1 MTTILIVDD
10 SAVDR
15 RKVEGLLCR
24 PADPN
29 GGGLGGELTI
39 RFAVHGREALERMA
53 EQVPDLV
60 LTDLQMPEMDG
71 LELVEEVRAKYP
83 AVPVILMTGQGS
95 EEIAVRALQ
104 RGAASYVPKRNLARD
119 LTETV
124 DGILGLTDAARARQ
138 RVLDCLVR
146 AESYFVLDNDVSLIP
161 PLVGYIQEQMRR
173 TQFCDEGTQM
183 RVGIAVREALSNAI
197 EHGNLE
203 GPSTLKDADH
213 AAFHR
218 LIAERR
224 SSPPYRDRRT
234 HVTVRESLTDVV
246 VVIRD
251 EGRGFS
257 PADLPDPTA
266 PENMERA
273 HGRGLLLIRTFVD
286 EVIHNAAGN
295 EITLLKRR
303 AE

>member
-1 MTTILIVDD
+1 MTTVLIVDD
-10 SAVDR
+10 SAVER
-15 RKVEGLLCR
+15 RKVEGLLRR
-24 PADPN
+24 PAEP
-29 GGGLGGELTI
+29 GGGEFAV
-39 RFAVHGREALERMA
+39 RFAANGREALARMA
-53 EQVPDLV
+53 ERVPDLV

-71 LELVEEVRAKYP
+71 LELVGEVRAQYP
-83 AVPVILMTGQGS
+83 SVPVVLLTGQGS
-95 EEIAVRALQ
+95 EEIAVLALQ

-119 LTETV
+119 LAETV
-124 DGILGLTDAARARQ
+124 DGILALTDAARARQ
-138 RVLDCLVR
+138 RVLGCLLR
-146 AESYFVLDNDVSLIP
+146 AESHFVLDNDISLIP
-161 PLVGYIQEQMRR
+161 PLVSYFQEQMRR
-173 TQFCDEGTQM
+173 TRFGDEGTRM
-183 RVGIAVREALSNAI
+183 RVGIAIREALSNAI

-203 GPSTLKDADH
+203 GPSALKDADH

-218 LIAERR
+218 LIEERR
-224 SSPPYRDRRT
+224 SAPPYRDRRT
-234 HVTVRESLTDVV
+234 HVTVRESPADVV

-286 EVIHNAAGN
+286 EVTHNAAGN

-303 AE
+303 GA

>member
-1 MTTILIVDD
+1 MKILIVDD
-10 SAVDR
+10 SAVER
-15 RKVEGLLCR
+15 RKIEGMLRR
-24 PADPN
+24 PAEA
-29 GGGLGGELTI
+29 GGAGELTV
-39 RFAVHGREALERMA
+39 RFAVNGRDALARMA
-53 EQVPDLV
+53 EGAPDLV

-83 AVPVILMTGQGS
+83 SVPVILMTGQGS
-95 EEIAVRALQ
+95 EEIAVRALH

-119 LTETV
+119 LVETV
-124 DGILGLTDAARARQ
+124 DGILALTDADRARQ
-138 RVLDCLVR
+138 RVLGCLAR
-146 AESYFVLDNDVSLIP
+146 AESHFVLDNDISLIP
-161 PLVGYIQEQMRR
+161 PLVSYLQEQMRR
-173 TQFCDEGTQM
+173 TRFCDEGARM

-203 GPSTLKDADH
+203 GPSALKDADH

-224 SSPPYRDRRT
+224 EQPPYRDRRT
-234 HVTVRESLTDVV
+234 HVTVRESPADLT

-286 EVIHNAAGN
+286 EVAHNAVGN
-295 EITLLKRR
+295 EITLRKRR
-303 AE
+303 DE